1 MTIFFL
7 SRVALKKAY
16 ILQVNFIFIE
26 VSHIKTLKYFL
37 YKSNVF
43 EALKKRCTMKSKY
56 FGINLRLRFVQ
67 LCISG
72 GKDVHG
78 RIVGRSKK
86 IHASHADQS
95 GGIWWFRFIYYG

>member
-1 MTIFFL
+1 MIRLIEFYHLNDNLLFEQ
-7 SRVALKKAY
+7 SCFKKAY

-26 VSHIKTLKYFL
+26 VNHIKNLKYFL
-37 YKSNVF
+37 YKSNMF

-56 FGINLRLRFVQ
+56 FDINLRLRFVP

-86 IHASHADQS
+86 IHASHAD
-95 GGIWWFRFIYYG
+95 

>member
-1 MTIFFL
+1 MIRLIEFYHLNDNLLFEQ
-7 SRVALKKAY
+7 SCFKKAY

-26 VSHIKTLKYFL
+26 VNHIKNLKYFL
-37 YKSNVF
+37 YKSNMF
-43 EALKKRCTMKSKY
+43 EALKKTLHNEIKI
-56 FGINLRLRFVQ
+56 FGINLRSRFVQ

-86 IHASHADQS
+86 IHASHAD
-95 GGIWWFRFIYYG
+95 